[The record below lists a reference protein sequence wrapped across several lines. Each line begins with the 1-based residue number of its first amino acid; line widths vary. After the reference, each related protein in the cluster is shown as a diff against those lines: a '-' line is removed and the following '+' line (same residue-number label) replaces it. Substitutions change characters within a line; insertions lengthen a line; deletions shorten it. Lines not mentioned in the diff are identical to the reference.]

1 MKGRNMATILVDY
14 ENVGNINGLRGV
26 DVLKREDTLIIF
38 FSDNCK
44 KIRADYMQ
52 YIKESECRFRVV
64 KLKKAGKNGLDFYIA
79 TECGVISERGEKQ
92 IAIISNDKG
101 FQAVIDFF
109 CRDKEAGNPQIVK
122 AANIENA
129 LTLFSNQE
137 DSVRRKFLLSRMMPL
152 DLAEESTNLEEQERV
167 KRNLQV
173 ILTGTQYEGKME
185 EIIRFMSQK
194 GKKRRKEIYTGALHQ
209 FGRKD
214 GVEIYRLLKKGLESD
229 VGADE
234 SGRR

>member
-137 DSVRRKFLLSRMMPL
+137 DSVRRKFLLNRMMPL
-152 DLAEESTNLEEQERV
+152 DLAEECTNSEEQERI

-173 ILTGTQYEGKME
+173 ILTGTRYEGEME

-194 GKKRRKEIYTGALHQ
+194 RKKSRREIYTGVLHQ

-214 GVEIYRLLKKGLESD
+214 GVEIYRLLKKGLKSD
-229 VGADE
+229 VGG